1 MPNNLIE
8 SEAFIITKT
17 GNDIKCY
24 ALQYLEMRPSMS
36 ADVYAEFIASGQY
49 IDKVCDL
56 DFVIKSIAYSNEL
69 STHKNLINIIKN
81 KRKELA
87 NLEAAILQERKR
99 LKILKNK
106 NGGTGNARN

>member
-1 MPNNLIE
+1 MSKMPKE
-8 SEAFIITKT
+8 CEAFIITKAE
-17 GNDIKCY
+17 NDIKCY
-24 ALQYLEMRPSMS
+24 ALTYLEMRPSMS
-36 ADVYAEFIASGQY
+36 ADVYEEFFASDQY

-69 STHKNLINIIKN
+69 STHKNLINSIKN

-99 LKILKNK
+99 LGILKNK